1 MARRG
6 GKECANIILTRETSM
21 QEYGLTDD
29 DIERYSRHILL
40 PEVGLDGQ
48 ERLHAAS
55 VLMVGAG
62 GLGSA
67 ALVYLAAAGVGRI
80 GIADGDA
87 VDLSNLQRQVI
98 HRTADVG
105 LPKVESAAKAIR
117 AINPGCDVRTHP
129 VRLTARNIRSIVRQY
144 DLVLDGSDNFPT
156 RFLVADCCWFEKIP
170 LVSAAAI
177 RFEGQLMSVLPE
189 ERSPCYR
196 CFVPGLPPVD
206 VPTCQQAGVLGPVP
220 GVMGTLQ
227 AIEVIKVLLG
237 VGQNLAHGLLVFDA
251 LKGTFRTAVRK
262 CDPGCVLCGPKSAM
276 TELIEYE
283 MSCCSPEE
291 MKRGCCC
298 SPGGGSEG
306 AACGTDNE
314 RK

>member
-1 MARRG
+1 MERH
-6 GKECANIILTRETSM
+6 
-21 QEYGLTDD
+21 GLTGG

-67 ALVYLAAAGVGRI
+67 ALQYLAAAGIGRI

-98 HRTADVG
+98 HRTADIG
-105 LPKVESAAKAIR
+105 RPKVESAAEAIR
-117 AINPGCDVRTHP
+117 AINPDCDVKVHP
-129 VRLTARNIRSIVRQY
+129 VRLTVRNIRSIVRKY
-144 DLVLDGSDNFPT
+144 DIVLDGSDNFPT
-156 RFLVADCCWFEKIP
+156 RFLVADCCWFGKIP

-177 RFEGQLMSVLPE
+177 GFEGQLMSVLPA

-196 CFVPGLPPVD
+196 CFVPGLPPGD

-227 AIEVIKVLLG
+227 AVEVIKVLLDI
-237 VGQNLAHGLLVFDA
+237 GQNLARGLLVFDA
-251 LKGTFRTAVRK
+251 LKGTFRTAGRK
-262 CDPGCVLCGPKSAM
+262 HDPGCALCGPGATI
-276 TELIEYE
+276 TELVEYE
-283 MSCCSPEE
+283 VSCCGPEE
-291 MKRGCCC
+291 MKRGGCCA
-298 SPGGGSEG
+298 SGGDSGG
-306 AACGTDNE
+306 AASGAGNE
-314 RK
+314 RR